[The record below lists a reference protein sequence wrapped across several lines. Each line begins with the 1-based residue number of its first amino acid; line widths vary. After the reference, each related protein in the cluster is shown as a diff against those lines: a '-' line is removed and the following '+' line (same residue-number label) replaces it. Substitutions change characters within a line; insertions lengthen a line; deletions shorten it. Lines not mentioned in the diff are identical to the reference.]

1 MKVKI
6 FSAMRW
12 ICFLLVSLDIMCWL
26 ILLLIPSQM
35 NICLWLI
42 SGVVLGA
49 LPLSICVWTI
59 MTMENFI
66 LFNEQGVSRIRF
78 GKVIKHF
85 NWDEVKS
92 IASTEE
98 NSFSGWIYISNEIVK
113 FNNLSITRMRLSKN
127 VIYLHMSKK
136 AEEALRRYIPE
147 RFISDNK

>member
-127 VIYLHMSKK
+127 